1 MTRAVFRRKMV
12 LRSHIK
18 TMNRTLALL
27 ATLLLASASIFASQE
42 KLIALTFD
50 DGPRPYV
57 LFGMPPGTEKP
68 MPGLLDLLDKDQVKA
83 TFFVMGWRLTPG
95 SYGDRRE
102 PRTDKTCLDAAR
114 ETFRRGNEIEN
125 HTFSHVQLRLLEK
138 QKGETGAVA
147 DVDKGAQMVKSVTGR
162 TPLYLR
168 PPDWIMTPELARD
181 LRARGYRILTI
192 STELPVALRDVNS
205 LDYLCARKGI
215 QCPKPSL
222 ADSVLRQIADR
233 EKHGVT
239 THILTFHELSTTYPA
254 VEKLIPELKGRG
266 YRFVTLEEYMRVVRP
281 AANPTAASGQ

>member
-1 MTRAVFRRKMV
+1 MKKIIGLLV
-12 LRSHIK
+12 
-18 TMNRTLALL
+18 ALL
-27 ATLLLASASIFASQE
+27 ATTANSFASQE

-57 LFGMPPGTEKP
+57 LFGTPPGAEKP
-68 MPGLLDLLDKDQVKA
+68 TPSLLDLLDKDQVKA

-102 PRTDKTCLDAAR
+102 PRIDKTCLDAAR

-125 HTFSHVQLRLLEK
+125 HTYSHVQLRLLEK

-181 LRARGYRILTI
+181 LQARGYHILTI
-192 STELPVALRDVNS
+192 SSELPIALRDVNS
-205 LDYLCARKGI
+205 LDYLCAGRAS

-222 ADSVLRQIADR
+222 TDSVLRQIADR

-254 VEKLIPELKGRG
+254 IEKLIPELKSHG
-266 YRFVTLEEYMRVVRP
+266 YRFVTLEEYMRLVRP
-281 AANPTAASGQ
+281 AANLSATSGQ